1 MNDQNQSNAG
11 NRRFA
16 LVATLG
22 CGCIL
27 LLVVA
32 IVAPFTLGPRIYN
45 RLVEQLQ
52 GTTPESTQQTV
63 PLVAPTFTEM
73 PATQEPTFQTNTGL
87 PSLVGFYSAYG
98 PGVVNIRIF
107 ITQGGT
113 IEEGAGS
120 GFVLD
125 DTGHIIT
132 NNHVVESANTISVIF
147 YNGVEVAAEVVG
159 TDPYSDIAVIQA
171 EQLPDGVIPLALGD
185 SDKAEVGE
193 WVVAIGNPFGQQ
205 SSMTTGIVSA
215 VGRTISA
222 GSTPFSIPQ
231 AIQTDA
237 AINPGNSGGPLLNLE
252 GQVIGVNAQIATGG
266 VSANAGVGF
275 AIPSNIVRLVAP
287 SLIEN
292 KEYVWP
298 WLGVTGTDLSLILR
312 QANDIQAELG
322 AYITD
327 VDPAGPAASAG
338 LRGST
343 GTKTVDSLDV
353 PVGGDVITAVDG
365 KAVNSFSDLLVE
377 IAYKQPG
384 DEVKLTVLRGGNEM
398 EIDVVLA
405 PRP

>member
-1 MNDQNQSNAG
+1 MNDQNLSNSG

-32 IVAPFTLGPRIYN
+32 IVVPFTVGPRIYN

-52 GTTPESTQQTV
+52 GATPESTQQAV
-63 PLVAPTFTEM
+63 PLVAPTYTEM
-73 PATQEPTFQTNTGL
+73 PATQEPTFQTNSGL
-87 PSLVGFYSAYG
+87 PSLVGFYTAYG

-147 YNGVEVAAEVVG
+147 YNGVEVAAETVG

-171 EQLPDGVIPLALGD
+171 EYLPDGVIPLALGD
-185 SDKAEVGE
+185 SDNVEVGE

-222 GSTPFSIPQ
+222 GSTAYSIPQ

-312 QANDIQAELG
+312 QANDIQAQLG

-327 VDPAGPAASAG
+327 VDPAGPSANAG

>member
-1 MNDQNQSNAG
+1 MYDQNQSNSG

-32 IVAPFTLGPRIYN
+32 IAVPFTVGPTIYN
-45 RLVEQLQ
+45 RVVEQLQ
-52 GTTPESTQQTV
+52 GTTPKSTQQAV
-63 PLVAPTFTEM
+63 PIVAPTFTEM
-73 PATQEPTFQTNTGL
+73 PVTQEPTFQSNSGL
-87 PSLVGFYSAYG
+87 PSLVGFYDAFGS
-98 PGVVNIRIF
+98 GVVNIRVF

-132 NNHVVESANTISVIF
+132 NNHVVASANTISVIF
-147 YNGVEVAAEVVG
+147 YNGIEIAAETVG
-159 TDPYSDIAVIQA
+159 TDPYSDLAVIQA
-171 EQLPDGVIPLALGD
+171 DHLPEGVIPLALGD
-185 SDKAEVGE
+185 SDAVEVGE

-252 GQVIGVNAQIATGG
+252 GQIIGVNAQIATGG
-266 VSANAGVGF
+266 ISANAGVGF

-292 KEYVWP
+292 NEYVWP
-298 WLGVTGTDLSLILR
+298 WLGVTGADLSLVLR
-312 QANDIQAELG
+312 EANNIEAQLG

-327 VDPAGPAASAG
+327 VDPAGPAAEAG
-338 LRGST
+338 LQGST
-343 GTKTVDSLDV
+343 GTKSIDSLDI
-353 PVGGDVITAVDG
+353 PVGGDVVTAVDG
-365 KAVNSFSDLLVE
+365 KAVNNFSDLLVE

>member
-1 MNDQNQSNAG
+1 MNDQNLSNSG

-32 IVAPFTLGPRIYN
+32 IVVPFTVGPRIYN

-52 GTTPESTQQTV
+52 GATPESTQQAV
-63 PLVAPTFTEM
+63 LLVAPTYTEM
-73 PATQEPTFQTNTGL
+73 PATQEPTFQTNSGL
-87 PSLVGFYSAYG
+87 PSLVGFYTAYG

-147 YNGVEVAAEVVG
+147 YNGVEVAAETVG

-171 EQLPDGVIPLALGD
+171 EYLPDGVIPLALGD
-185 SDKAEVGE
+185 SDNVEVGE

-222 GSTPFSIPQ
+222 GSTAYSIPQ

-312 QANDIQAELG
+312 QANDIQAQLG

-327 VDPAGPAASAG
+327 VDPAGPSANAG